1 MADMLVVDDDFDTAE
16 ALSDFLLMYGHR
28 LRMACDGV
36 EGLRCLDERLPDL
49 VLLDV
54 EMPRLN
60 GPGMAYQMFLRDLGR
75 ERIPIVLLSG
85 LLTLSEVAAAV
96 GTPYFLGKPYSIDAA
111 LALIARALEERTPPV
126 PRLAPQPSP

>member
-1 MADMLVVDDDFDTAE
+1 MADILIVDDDEDTAE
-16 ALSDFLLMYGHR
+16 ALSELLLLYGHR
-28 LRMACDGV
+28 LRVAHDGL

-54 EMPRLN
+54 EMPRLS

-85 LLTLSEVAAAV
+85 LLDLSEVASAV
-96 GTPYFLGKPYSIDAA
+96 GTPYFLGKPYSIDAV
-111 LALIARALEERTPPV
+111 LALIARALEEKAPPM
-126 PRLAPQPSP
+126 PRLAPSPVP